1 MESANTVGYSSAAQ
15 RNNGFSASGASFA
28 AITGTMDLQ
37 DLSVSGYDHADGFE
51 GDLNVQFLGPT
62 GKGTAKYFWIDIPA
76 DPEDPDSEAFYGWYD
91 GNDELAENVA
101 IAPGTGLWT
110 KSDSSTYGLQS
121 AGQVITTDTGITLRN
136 NGFLLVAN
144 PTPVDVDIQ
153 DIYVGGY
160 NHADGFEGDVNVQFL
175 GPTGKGIAKYFWID
189 IPADP
194 EDPDSEAF
202 YGWYDGNDELAEN
215 VSVPAGAAVW
225 TKSDSSAYSLVF
237 PGVTL

>member
-1 MESANTVGYSSAAQ
+1 M
-15 RNNGFSASGASFA
+15 RNNGFAPAGASFA
-28 AITGTMDLQ
+28 ATSGTMDLQ

-51 GDLNVQFLGPT
+51 GTLNVQFLGPT
-62 GKGTAKYFWIDIPA
+62 GKTTAMYNWIDIPA
-76 DPEDPDSEAFYGWYD
+76 DPDDPDSVAFYGWYD

-110 KSDSSTYGLQS
+110 FSDSSAYGLQS
-121 AGQVITTDTGITLRN
+121 AGQVITTDTSTTLRN
-136 NGFLLVAN
+136 NGFILVAN
-144 PTPVDVDIQ
+144 PTPVDVDLQ

-160 NHADGFEGDVNVQFL
+160 THEDGFEGTLNVQFL
-175 GPTGKGIAKYFWID
+175 GPTGKTTAMYNWID

-194 EDPDSEAF
+194 DDPDSVAF

-215 VSVPAGAAVW
+215 VSVPAGTALW
-225 TKSDSSAYSLVF
+225 TSSDSSAYSLVF